1 MFCHNISF
9 PHCCFSLF
17 GLVLRAKHP
26 FCSRNRQHLAIT
38 ESHDTEVRTTHNA
51 WHCVQVFWQTPMWST
66 LCDTCRKSRIYELS
80 FPDQRT
86 FIPASWPLPDA
97 IQRKQQTSFSGTWNS
112 SCSFYLRHINGTKR
126 FQEQNV
132 ESYFA
137 LCLWNTCVK
146 IKSKQW
152 HWD

>member
-26 FCSRNRQHLAIT
+26 FCSRYRQHLAIT

-97 IQRKQQTSFSGTWNS
+97 IQRKQQTSFSGTLKHEIHRAH
-112 SCSFYLRHINGTKR
+112 FTLVTLVGLNGFKNKMWR
-126 FQEQNV
+126 AILHYACEILV
-132 ESYFA
+132 
-137 LCLWNTCVK
+137 
-146 IKSKQW
+146 
-152 HWD
+152 